1 GRAIEQNGVS
11 TRSIEGGMPL
21 PVVDGT
27 LSILRNLDKFRAG
40 DHHQQGEHGCQRE
53 KQLRP
58 GKADSRAEKE
68 ASKARVAESPVST
81 ISARASRAASARIR
95 RNSWRRLKRR
105 VSAWRSAQDW
115 RRMELRRRK

>member
-1 GRAIEQNGVS
+1 MMSTRVMHSGMVNAPRSRSLKRSGNGSSFFEYCTSACIFSSRPIERNSFS

-27 LSILRNLDKFRAG
+27 LSILRNLIKFRAG
-40 DHHQQGEHGCQRE
+40 DHHQHGEHGCQRE

-68 ASKARVAESPVST
+68 AS
-81 ISARASRAASARIR
+81 
-95 RNSWRRLKRR
+95 
-105 VSAWRSAQDW
+105 
-115 RRMELRRRK
+115 